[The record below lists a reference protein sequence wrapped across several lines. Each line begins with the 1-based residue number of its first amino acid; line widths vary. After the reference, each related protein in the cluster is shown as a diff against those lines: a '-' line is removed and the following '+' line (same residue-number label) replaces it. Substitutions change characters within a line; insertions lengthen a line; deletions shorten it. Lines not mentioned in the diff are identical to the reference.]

1 MINQSI
7 NYRNDDI
14 LIEAVLESGD
24 EQAFRDLYRRHAPRL
39 LGFVTRLFAGQSSEN
54 EDIVQET
61 WVRACENLG
70 NFQRRSAFS
79 TWLLGIGLNVVRD
92 NLRRNRRHNTARE
105 IGTDNSHARTNDHE
119 MRIDLQR
126 AISMLPDD
134 NRMVMVLHDIEG
146 FTHDEIAIRLEI
158 PVGTSKSQLFRARR
172 MIRDWLTESNGAKP

>member
-1 MINQSI
+1 
-7 NYRNDDI
+7 
-14 LIEAVLESGD
+14 
-24 EQAFRDLYRRHAPRL
+24 
-39 LGFVTRLFAGQSSEN
+39 
-54 EDIVQET
+54 
-61 WVRACENLG
+61 
-70 NFQRRSAFS
+70 
-79 TWLLGIGLNVVRD
+79 
-92 NLRRNRRHNTARE
+92 
-105 IGTDNSHARTNDHE
+105 